1 LVRSGFISDL
11 THPLPCAPLPSP
23 RPVSPSP
30 AHPRFPGCF
39 ADSLCYI
46 QIYAQSTLYLSTIM
60 WTMAL
65 SGTLLAM
72 ITYRVRS
79 DVVQRQL
86 WWVST
91 LCVLV
96 PVALTVMPVA
106 YPGAY
111 GVSGAW
117 VSACA

>member
-1 LVRSGFISDL
+1 
-11 THPLPCAPLPSP
+11 
-23 RPVSPSP
+23 
-30 AHPRFPGCF
+30 
-39 ADSLCYI
+39 
-46 QIYAQSTLYLSTIM
+46 
-60 WTMAL
+60 
-65 SGTLLAM
+65 
-72 ITYRVRS
+72 VRS